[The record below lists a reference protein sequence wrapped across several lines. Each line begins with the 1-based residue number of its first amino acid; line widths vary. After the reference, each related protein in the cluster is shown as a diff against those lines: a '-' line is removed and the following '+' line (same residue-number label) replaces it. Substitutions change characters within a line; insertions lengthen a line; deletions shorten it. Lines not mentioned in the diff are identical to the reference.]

1 MTVVELNSGTKVK
14 MYSSIKEMPVK
25 VFNIFQGY
33 MIQESG
39 IGSTM
44 ESVNDH
50 FEKLDTFLSVGKI
63 EDAIVERENLHY
75 NIYSAL
81 EGISYK
87 SLAFGCFIHAIDGGH
102 VSDYSTENLQEI
114 LGKLSDQGLTIG
126 MVEEQLDQIKKKL
139 ISN

>member
-1 MTVVELNSGTKVK
+1 MTTVELTAGVK
-14 MYSSIKEMPVK
+14 IRLYSSIKEMPVK

-44 ESVNDH
+44 DSVNDH
-50 FEKLDTFLSVGKI
+50 FEKLDTFLSSGKI

-87 SLAFGCFIHAIDGGH
+87 SLAFGCFIHSVDNEIL
-102 VSDYSTENLQEI
+102 SDYSMESLQEM
-114 LGKLSDQGLTIG
+114 LDRLSDRGLTIG

-139 ISN
+139 ISS

>member
-1 MTVVELNSGTKVK
+1 MTPIELQSGTKVK
-14 MYSSIKEMPVK
+14 LYSSIKEMPVK

-44 ESVNDH
+44 DSVNDH
-50 FEKLDTFLSVGKI
+50 FEKLDTFLSSGKI

-81 EGISYK
+81 EGISHK
-87 SLAFGCFIHAIDGGH
+87 SLAFGCFIHSIDE
-102 VSDYSTENLQEI
+102 VLLSDYSTENINDI
-114 LGKLSDQGLTIG
+114 LNRLSDKGLTIG